1 MTSPAV
7 IAAILIRDMP
17 FLRFSSAKR
26 AYTQAQMKPHRLPV
40 YFISHGGGP
49 WSYMDDPSRA
59 AYGKLEAALAAMP
72 RHIGVTPA
80 AVLMVSAHWEEA
92 EFTLTSGASPPMIYD
107 YGGFPDYTYHIRY
120 DAPGDP
126 KLAARVK
133 GLLETS
139 GMPARLDPGRGFD
152 HGAFT
157 PLKVIYPENDVP
169 VVQLSLKRGLDP
181 ATHLAMGLALA
192 PLRDEGVLIVGSGLS
207 YHNLRQFF
215 SPRAYGP
222 SRVFDAW
229 LNDALL
235 GRSVDERAKLLIAWE
250 SAPSARDAHP
260 REEHL
265 LPLMVAVGAAGDDAA
280 VLDYHEKD
288 FLGGITVSSYRFD

>member
-1 MTSPAV
+1 MN
-7 IAAILIRDMP
+7 
-17 FLRFSSAKR
+17 
-26 AYTQAQMKPHRLPV
+26 PHRLPV

-59 AYGKLEAALAAMP
+59 AYARLEAALAAMP
-72 RHIGVTPA
+72 RQIGAKPR
-80 AVLMVSAHWEEA
+80 AVLMISAHWEEP
-92 EFTLTSGASPPMIYD
+92 EFTLTSNTSPPMIYD

-126 KLAARVK
+126 ALAARVK
-133 GLLETS
+133 SLLDAAGL
-139 GMPARLDPGRGFD
+139 PARLDAERGFD

-157 PLKVIYPENDVP
+157 PLKVIYPDADVP

-181 ATHLAMGLALA
+181 ATHLAMGRALA

-215 SPRAYGP
+215 SPAAYGP
-222 SRVFDAW
+222 SREFDAW
-229 LNDALL
+229 LNGALL
-235 GRSVDERAKLLIAWE
+235 GGSTADRDKLLTAWE
-250 SAPSARDAHP
+250 TAPSARAAHP

-265 LPLMVAVGAAGDDAA
+265 LPLMVAVGAAGDDMAE
-280 VLDYHEKD
+280 LTYHEKD
-288 FLGGITVSSYRFD
+288 FLGGITVSSFRFEDS